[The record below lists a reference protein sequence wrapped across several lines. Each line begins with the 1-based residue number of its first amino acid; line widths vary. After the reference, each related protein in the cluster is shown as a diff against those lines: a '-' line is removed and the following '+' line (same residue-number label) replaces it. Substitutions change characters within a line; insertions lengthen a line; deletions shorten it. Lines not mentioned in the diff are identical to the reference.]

1 MALLG
6 TIAVIVIL
14 VAARLLMAPV
24 PGLAALSKRFGTRT
38 TVVLCSIAAAGAVVG
53 IALSRR

>member
-6 TIAVIVIL
+6 TIAVIIIL
-14 VAARLLMAPV
+14 VAFRLLMPPV
-24 PGLAALSKRFGTRT
+24 PGLAAISKQWRTRT
-38 TVVLCSIAAAGAVVG
+38 AVILCSIGAAGVVVA